1 MPAGSSTA
9 LARAG
14 AALVLGLLPSLAAAE
29 EEPLSPL
36 PPPVTRSLYR
46 AYWFEFLNAHL
57 EDDAAVAARALSE
70 MTKASRKMGVRR
82 LSDFSRTALHEARRA
97 EQLNR
102 PERSRRAY
110 ETALRLDDANLDAL
124 FSRIA
129 FLARRGDYRAAVS
142 LLPDLPR
149 ALMASR
155 ETRLALLSSF
165 LLWSSFALGA
175 AVFAWVLALFL
186 RHRLRVAHDIREL
199 ADRLFGERGTT
210 PLALAVLGLPLLLGL
225 GPLWLLIYWAILLHA
240 YGNRRER
247 ILLGAGLVLLG
258 LMAPLL
264 VWVARE
270 NVLQR
275 SPLFV
280 AAVDLAEGR
289 EDASA
294 EDGLAQASAV
304 FPEDPDVWYLLG
316 LYAER
321 AGDFSRAQRFYG
333 RAVQAGPKDFRP
345 FLQMGNLHFQEGD
358 FTQAV
363 LDYDEAAR
371 RAPDRPEPYYN
382 LSIVR
387 GESYDFAGQGR
398 AIARAR
404 ALSSREVNAWAGNPT
419 LSRVVSAGYSVRRAR
434 QRVEAWNAQP
444 KSRRLPG
451 HAAALNPLRAALSP
465 LALAPWGA
473 LLAGLALSAY
483 RARRGLA
490 SECARCGGA
499 FCVRCKRYGDPPLY
513 CTTCVRL
520 HLLREPADIGDH
532 VAQASQMR
540 RRALWQDR
548 LRRLASVLFPGTD
561 RVLSERPVAGLL
573 LLFLFFFAIAV
584 AVLDRRLFSAWQ
596 LGAGGGFGT
605 EEALALGA
613 AFLIWLFVNLSNRRS
628 AHGS

>member
-1 MPAGSSTA
+1 MPAGSSPA

-14 AALVLGLLPSLAAAE
+14 AALVLGLLPCLAAARE
-29 EEPLSPL
+29 QPLSAL

-70 MTKASRKMGVRR
+70 MTKASQKMGVRR

-97 EQLNR
+97 KQLDQ
-102 PERSRRAY
+102 PKRSRRAY
-110 ETALRLDDANLDAL
+110 EAALLLDDANLDAL
-124 FSRIA
+124 LSRIA
-129 FLARRGDYRAAVS
+129 FLARRREYRAAIS
-142 LLPDLPR
+142 LLPDLPG

-155 ETRLALLSSF
+155 ETRLALLSSL
-165 LLWSSFALGA
+165 LLWSCFALGA

-240 YGNRRER
+240 YGDRRER
-247 ILLGAGLVLLG
+247 FLLGAGLVLLG
-258 LMAPLL
+258 LVAPLL

-333 RAVQAGPKDFRP
+333 RAVQADPKDFRP

-358 FTQAV
+358 FAQAV

-371 RAPDRPEPYYN
+371 RAPDRPEPHYN

-387 GESYDFAGQGR
+387 GESYDFAGQDQ

-404 ALSSREVNAWAGNPT
+404 ALSSREVNAC
-419 LSRVVSAGYSVRRAR
+419 
-434 QRVEAWNAQP
+434 VEAWNAQP

-451 HAAALNPLRAALSP
+451 HAAALNPLRAVLSP
-465 LALAPWGA
+465 LSLAPWGA

-532 VAQASQMR
+532 VAQARQMR
-540 RRALWQDR
+540 RRALWKDR
-548 LRRLASVLFPGTD
+548 LRRLASLLFPGTD
-561 RVLSERPVAGLL
+561 RVLSERPVIGLL
-573 LLFLFFFAIAV
+573 LLFVFFFAIAA

-596 LGAGGGFGT
+596 LAAGGGFGT
-605 EEALALGA
+605 EEALALGT
-613 AFLIWLFVNLSNRRS
+613 AFLLWLFVNLSNRRS